1 MCKKTG
7 REKYKISLDK
17 NYALKTKI
25 WRALFFK
32 KKYTNKKRE
41 AKVDKSKKLFA
52 SPNLS
57 FVLPLPTIAC
67 NVAAESGEKETE

>member
-1 MCKKTG
+1 MQKKQE
-7 REKYKISLDK
+7 EKSIKFHWIRITLLNK
-17 NYALKTKI
+17 NMA
-25 WRALFFK
+25 RAFLF

-41 AKVDKSKKLFA
+41 AKVDKSKRLLA